1 MANRIKHNYIDAE
14 QLKGEWLKWRDSST
28 QIDERIIT
36 NELGQMILDIAT
48 HLTSHKQFVGY
59 PQYMK
64 DDMVSDGVMKCI
76 KNLKNIKGEF
86 NGRQIFN
93 YLTRACFTAIY
104 DYLSDHYKEV
114 NLKRELLLASIE
126 KMSDELGQGEG
137 YIIDELRRQIDEYTP
152 DKNKLDDEIED

>member
-59 PQYMK
+59 PQHMK

-152 DKNKLDDEIED
+152 NKNKLADEIED

>member
-1 MANRIKHNYIDAE
+1 MSNRIKHNYIDAD
-14 QLKGEWLKWRDSST
+14 QLKVEWLKWRDSSP
-28 QIDERIIT
+28 QIDNRTIS

-59 PQYMK
+59 PQHMK

-93 YLTRACFTAIY
+93 YLTRACFTANY
-104 DYLSDHYKEV
+104 DYLSNHYKEL
-114 NLKRELLLASIE
+114 NFK
-126 KMSDELGQGEG
+126 K
-137 YIIDELRRQIDEYTP
+137 
-152 DKNKLDDEIED
+152 KLTVEALESAKGDGRIEDTEFIEMLKKELEQYEEQEEEV

>member
-59 PQYMK
+59 PQHMK

-137 YIIDELRRQIDEYTP
+137 YIIGELRRQIDEYTP